1 MIDLLDAQVIQCQQH
16 LEQQIMLEID
26 SQVSRDELL
35 KISVRD
41 LHLDHDNIEVLITE
55 ISAIVPEEECQL
67 LDNMLELRYLLTDPD
82 LLHADV
88 TFLSFDLLDC
98 EEAQVSFRKTLLD
111 YSECTAT
118 QDCSS
123 AEVELEIELHLSL
136 ELVQVSTC
144 CRDGDPALD
153 ICSSHL
159 GNKFLEE
166 LVLDLTNFATELRSS
181 AGADLVLADKYQHL
195 QQDDSECEDI
205 DSREIDVKY
214 LALALDELLHLWRHV
229 LVDKLTFDQVQQ
241 LMLSA
246 DSTCE

>member
-16 LEQQIMLEID
+16 LEQQMQLEID

-88 TFLSFDLLDC
+88 TFLSFDKLDC

-111 YSECTAT
+111 YSECTFAKL
-118 QDCSS
+118 SAS
-123 AEVELEIELHLSL
+123 AEVELHLELRLSL
-136 ELVQVSTC
+136 EAVESSADVSKLQS
-144 CRDGDPALD
+144 RLWNINQHIAAKL
-153 ICSSHL
+153 
-159 GNKFLEE
+159 LEE
-166 LVLDLTNFATELRSS
+166 LVLNLTNFATELRSS
-181 AGADLVLADKYQHL
+181 AGADCVLADKYQHL

-214 LALALDELLHLWRHV
+214 LALALDQRLQLWRHV
-229 LVDKLTFDQVQQ
+229 VVDKLTFDQVQQ